1 MMTIEEFKNAIQEKK
16 EQRDKLREEALG
28 LLESDNVEDAQAKR
42 DEIKQLD
49 DEIAELEKE
58 LEEKESEEENQ
69 NEEVTEVTVEER
81 SINRVEIPEKIGRA
95 SCREREED

>member
-1 MMTIEEFKNAIQEKK
+1 
-16 EQRDKLREEALG
+16 DKLREEALG

-69 NEEVTEVTVEER
+69 NENEEVTEVTVEER
-81 SINRVEIPEKIGRA
+81 AINRIEVPEKVTTEERKAFKNYLETREIGRA
-95 SCREREED
+95 SCRERE